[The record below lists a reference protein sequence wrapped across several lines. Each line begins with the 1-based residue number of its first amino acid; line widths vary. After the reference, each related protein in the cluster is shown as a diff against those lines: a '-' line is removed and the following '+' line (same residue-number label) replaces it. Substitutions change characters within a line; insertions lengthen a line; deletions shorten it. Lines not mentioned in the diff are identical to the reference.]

1 MLKINGTNI
10 LLTRGDECT
19 ITLKVNREDSEE
31 HAFNVGD
38 VISFAVYNK
47 KEFDKKPLL
56 LKEVIVQEPT
66 NIVDI
71 FLESNET
78 RIGIMDNKPI
88 IYWYEIQLNHSQT
101 IVGYDNK
108 GPKILTLYPEG
119 GNIDE

>member
-1 MLKINGTNI
+1 MLKIDGTNI

-19 ITLKVNREDSEE
+19 ITLKVNRDNPEE
-31 HAFNVGD
+31 YAFNVGD

-47 KEFDKKPLL
+47 KEFNKEPLL
-56 LKEVIVQEPT
+56 LKEVTVQEPT

-78 RIGIMDNKPI
+78 KIGTMDNKPI
-88 IYWYEIQLNHSQT
+88 ICWYEIQLNHLQT
-101 IVGYDNK
+101 IVGYDDK

-119 GNIDE
+119 GSIE

>member
-1 MLKINGTNI
+1 MFKIDGTNI

-19 ITLKVNREDSEE
+19 ITLKVNREGSEE
-31 HAFNVGD
+31 YAFNVGD
-38 VISFAVYNK
+38 VITFAVYNK
-47 KEFDKKPLL
+47 KEFNKEPLL
-56 LKEVIVQEPT
+56 LKEVTVQEPT

-78 RIGIMDNKPI
+78 KIGMMGNKPI

-119 GNIDE
+119 GNIE

>member
-1 MLKINGTNI
+1 MLKIDGTNI

-31 HAFNVGD
+31 YAFNVGD

-47 KEFDKKPLL
+47 KEFNKEPLL
-56 LKEVIVQEPT
+56 LKEVTVQEPT

-78 RIGIMDNKPI
+78 KIGIMDNKQI

-101 IVGYDNK
+101 IVGYDDK
-108 GPKILTLYPEG
+108 GPKILILYPEG
-119 GNIDE
+119 GNIE